1 MSDIFKMK
9 KIYHQFESIKDALP
23 YIHSL
28 STPSKMEVPSYSTS
42 ASNCKMG
49 GKLHEI
55 KGSVCEHC
63 YARKGHYNIPVVKT
77 AHEIRLKRILHEPLW
92 VDAMI
97 YILLKKRINKKPLD
111 KFRWHD
117 SGDIQSIGHLKKIA
131 EVASMTPNIKHW
143 LPTKEVNT
151 VKAFMKENTLPDN
164 LIIRLS
170 AFYVNGEP
178 AIIPDTVS
186 SVVITKDRL
195 GIATGFDCPI
205 YNDSNHG
212 KSCGNCEACYDKDME
227 RVNYVQH

>member
-1 MSDIFKMK
+1 
-9 KIYHQFESIKDALP
+9 
-23 YIHSL
+23 
-28 STPSKMEVPSYSTS
+28 
-42 ASNCKMG
+42 
-49 GKLHEI
+49 
-55 KGSVCEHC
+55 
-63 YARKGHYNIPVVKT
+63 
-77 AHEIRLKRILHEPLW
+77 
-92 VDAMI
+92 
-97 YILLKKRINKKPLD
+97 LLKKRINKKPLD

-151 VKAFMKENTLPDN
+151 VKAFMKENTLPNN